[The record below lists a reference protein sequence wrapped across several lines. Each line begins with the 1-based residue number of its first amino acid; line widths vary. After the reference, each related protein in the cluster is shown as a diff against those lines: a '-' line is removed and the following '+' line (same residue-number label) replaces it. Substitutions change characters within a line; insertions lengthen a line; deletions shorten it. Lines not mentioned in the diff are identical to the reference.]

1 MFSADDSLTLILPI
15 YMSTLYYFFYKGLRQ
30 LSNVLSTRHTMLN
43 ELMSEQG
50 FKALMSK
57 QTGKAHLLDLQ

>member
-1 MFSADDSLTLILPI
+1 
-15 YMSTLYYFFYKGLRQ
+15 MSTLYYFFYKGLRQ
-30 LSNVLSTRHTMLN
+30 LSNVPSTRHTMLN